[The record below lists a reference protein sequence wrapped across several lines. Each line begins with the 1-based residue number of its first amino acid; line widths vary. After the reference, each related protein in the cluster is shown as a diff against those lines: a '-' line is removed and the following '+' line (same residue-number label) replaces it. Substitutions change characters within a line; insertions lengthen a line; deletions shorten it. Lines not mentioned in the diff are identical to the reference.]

1 MALFSTAY
9 SDARGKFTATAKST
23 GGTVAAITQG
33 NGLEVDVASWGKPN
47 KPTLLVSSGLHGV
60 EGFFGSAVQLA
71 AIEKLFSGL
80 DPVVDLNEL
89 HTVFVHGINPFGF
102 SHGRRVDENNV
113 DLNRNFLKDRQHYR
127 GAPDAYRKLN
137 GFLNPQSPPDALE
150 PYTLKAAAYILR
162 YGVPALKE
170 AIACGQYQYPKGIF
184 YGGSNCSTA
193 TEFVMENC
201 ESWVDDAKLVVHI
214 DLHTGLGKF
223 GEYKIL
229 LNDSTSTEDY
239 RWYER
244 TFGENAIAD
253 LKSKDKTAYE
263 VSGGMGAWLQNKFT
277 DRRYYFAGAEFGTYS
292 PVRVLGALRAENR
305 THHYASP
312 DSDPYKKAKAELMEC
327 FCPASEHWRKKT
339 IGASV
344 KIISAA
350 IRELQS
356 QSSNQ

>member
-23 GGTVAAITQG
+23 RGTVAAITLG

-71 AIEKLFSGL
+71 AIEKLFSCSDL
-80 DPVVDLNEL
+80 VVDLNEL
-89 HTVFVHGINPFGF
+89 HIVFVHGINPFGF

-113 DLNRNFLKDRQHYR
+113 DLNRNFLCDNHEYR
-127 GAPDAYRKLN
+127 GAPDAYSKLN
-137 GFLNPQSPPDALE
+137 GFLNPQSRPSALE
-150 PYTLKAAAYILR
+150 PYRLKAAAYILR

-170 AIACGQYQYPKGIF
+170 AIACGQYQYPQGVF
-184 YGGSNCSTA
+184 YGGSNFSTA

-201 ESWVDDAKLVVHI
+201 ESWVEDAKLVVHI
-214 DLHTGLGKF
+214 DLHTGLGEF
-223 GEYKIL
+223 GKYKIL

-253 LKSKDKTAYE
+253 LKSADKTAYV
-263 VSGGMGAWLQNKFT
+263 VSGGMGAWLQNKFN
-277 DRRYYFAGAEFGTYS
+277 DRRYYFGGAEFGTYS

-305 THHYASP
+305 AHHYASP
-312 DSDPYKKAKAELMEC
+312 DSDVYKKAKLELLEC
-327 FCPASEHWRKKT
+327 FCPASERWRRQT
-339 IGASV
+339 IGASMR
-344 KIISAA
+344 IIFGA
-350 IRELQS
+350 IRGLQR
-356 QSSNQ
+356 QSKK